1 MFDDNEND
9 DKIRRDEIDDDIDDI
24 IRIGQQMIVDDE
36 DELQIFVFDEIL
48 FTIGLSLLEVEVDEM
63 QREMN
68 LVTLMVDESQD
79 DLLVLE
85 IMVENKPLLE
95 VMRLSDNELLIMEV
109 FEIIT
114 DGLEVE
120 VDGMDDEVRQ
130 VLQILGVI
138 TLLLDDEA
146 DLFGKD
152 KIQFLQDI
160 WFLKIIF
167 WMKLKILLE
176 INQYQVRLEPEPQTE
191 ANEIDT

>member
-1 MFDDNEND
+1 
-9 DKIRRDEIDDDIDDI
+9 
-24 IRIGQQMIVDDE
+24 
-36 DELQIFVFDEIL
+36 
-48 FTIGLSLLEVEVDEM
+48 M

-68 LVTLMVDESQD
+68 LVTLMVDENQD

-95 VMRLSDNELLIMEV
+95 VMRLSDNEPLIMEA

-120 VDGMDDEVRQ
+120 VDGMDDEVLL
-130 VLQILGVI
+130 VLQILGII
-138 TLLLDDEA
+138 TILLEDEA
-146 DLFGKD
+146 DSFGKG
-152 KIQFLQDI
+152 KIQFLQNI

-191 ANEIDT
+191 VNEIDT